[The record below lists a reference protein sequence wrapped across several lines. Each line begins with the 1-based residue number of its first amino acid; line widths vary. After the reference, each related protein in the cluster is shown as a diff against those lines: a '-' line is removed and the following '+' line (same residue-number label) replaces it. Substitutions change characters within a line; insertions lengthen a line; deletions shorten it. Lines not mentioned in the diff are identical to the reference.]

1 MQIENTNYVAYL
13 IELSKEGRKKAFFDL
28 CEINLKNVFTVSYRL
43 LSNLDLAKKI
53 TLYTFLKAREKIT
66 EYDSKISFA
75 LWMKNLAVRNSID
88 KLRMSAATNTQ
99 IIQPD
104 DATGELHYLESL
116 INSLPTDDRIIFV
129 LHDLEGYS
137 YKEINNFF
145 DEMIEDEIKTKLIT
159 SREFL
164 MGKLNI

>member
-1 MQIENTNYVAYL
+1 MAYL

-43 LSNLDLAKKI
+43 LFDLDSAKKI
-53 TLYTFLKAREKIT
+53 TLYTFLKAWERIK

-75 LWMKNLAVRNSID
+75 IWLKNLTVRHSID
-88 KLRMSAATNTQ
+88 ELRRSAAANTQ

-104 DATGELHYLESL
+104 NAKREPHYLESL
-116 INSLPTDDRIIFV
+116 IISLPTDDRIIFV

-164 MGKLNI
+164 MGKLSI